1 MEPVVPAALSLV
13 VIIMPRRPRDFGYDR
28 SSESTP
34 ISFTPLRRL
43 QAAIVLGPVSPLEL
57 LGAEVSQRRVGPC
70 PVVEALD
77 VLEDLER
84 RPLSALEGAGVHALR
99 LDEPHERLHRRVVPR
114 ARDRA
119 RRRPDAGL
127 AHRLAYQERD
137 VLRHKEAA
145 QARELLLT
153 LRRASEA
160 ASSTTPPSTTC
171 STPSRSRGR
180 SRRRAALTT
189 TRSMSRR
196 TRC

>member
-1 MEPVVPAALSLV
+1 MLVGSAGKASAMEPVVPAALSLV

-43 QAAIVLGPVSPLEL
+43 QAAIVLGPVGQLEL

-114 ARDRA
+114 AREPVD
-119 RRRPDAGL
+119 GL
-127 AHRLAYQERD
+127 MPASRI
-137 VLRHKEAA
+137 VLPIR
-145 QARELLLT
+145 
-153 LRRASEA
+153 SE
-160 ASSTTPPSTTC
+160 TYYVIKKQRKLVNC
-171 STPSRSRGR
+171 S
-180 SRRRAALTT
+180 
-189 TRSMSRR
+189 
-196 TRC
+196 